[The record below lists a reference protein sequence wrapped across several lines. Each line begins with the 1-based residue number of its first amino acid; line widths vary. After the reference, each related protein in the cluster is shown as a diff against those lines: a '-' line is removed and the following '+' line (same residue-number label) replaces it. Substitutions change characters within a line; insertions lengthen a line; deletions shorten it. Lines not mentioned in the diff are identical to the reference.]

1 MADTS
6 KACSVSEQLA
16 TIDQN
21 SKTRTDIQE
30 STKSVASEQCAEQSN
45 GENVSD
51 DCSEMKILSPDDLI
65 VGKAQ
70 W

>member
-6 KACSVSEQLA
+6 NACSVSEQSE

-21 SKTRTDIQE
+21 SKTTPDIQE
-30 STKSVASEQCAEQSN
+30 STKSLSSAQTVDIVSTSEQCAEQSN

-51 DCSEMKILSPDDLI
+51 DRFDIS
-65 VGKAQ
+65 
-70 W
+70 